1 MPPLY
6 ENIESLQIQIMNMQM
21 SFAALQTY
29 IARLQENK
37 SAVQMCIA
45 WGHVTEPHLQMYKE
59 GL

>member
-6 ENIESLQIQIMNMQM
+6 ENIESLQIQIMNLQM
-21 SFAALQTY
+21 FFAALQTY
-29 IARLQENK
+29 IASLQEYK